1 MEILGGSKM
10 TKKAVEM
17 TEEESK
23 VNAFVDTLWNQYE
36 QSLDWSRKLTESR
49 DEAYLKAVKEV
60 TSLNKQYRSSVANFY
75 QQSKK
80 TNGDIVKG
88 VSSTI
93 LNRGEKGPE
102 VAGQVQEVSAR
113 IEDLVLTPFK
123 LTFNLLDRLDNNLVE
138 NSENLVNYA
147 KVRRSGWQN
156 VTNEYVKAA
165 RNNHK
170 KLVGRFEDS
179 LKVLVNSK

>member
-1 MEILGGSKM
+1 M
-10 TKKAVEM
+10 TKKEVEVK
-17 TEEESK
+17 EESK

-49 DEAYLKAVKEV
+49 DEAYLKVVKEV
-60 TSLNKQYRSSVANFY
+60 TNLNKQYRNSVVNFY

-88 VSSTI
+88 VSSNL
-93 LNRGEKGPE
+93 LNRGENQPE
-102 VAGQVQEVSAR
+102 VAGQLQEVSAR
-113 IEDLVLTPFK
+113 LENLVLTPFK
-123 LTFNLLDRLDNNLVE
+123 LTYDLLDRFDKNLVE

-170 KLVGRFEDS
+170 KLAGRFEES
-179 LKVLVNSK
+179 LKVLVNTK

>member
-1 MEILGGSKM
+1 M
-10 TKKAVEM
+10 TKKVVEIN
-17 TEEESK
+17 EEESK

-60 TSLNKQYRSSVANFY
+60 TNLNKQYRNSVANLY

-80 TNGDIVKG
+80 ANSDIVNG
-88 VSSTI
+88 VSSTL
-93 LNRGEKGPE
+93 LNRGENIPE
-102 VAGQVQEVSAR
+102 VAGQVQEVSGHL
-113 IEDLVLTPFK
+113 EELVLTPFK
-123 LTFNLLDRLDNNLVE
+123 LTFNLLDRLDKNLVE

-170 KLVGRFEDS
+170 KIVGRFEDS